1 MKREGYPAAKLVKGE
16 VKPAERLKG
25 YFWRYRWRYALG
37 FLFILATNA
46 FATAFPWGVQYII
59 DGMRSPEGDKK
70 VGFYSLVLVAIA
82 VGAGLFRVF
91 SRIIVFNAGRDIEY
105 EVRNELFDHLQK
117 LPPSFYQRY
126 PTGDLMSRLTN
137 DLGSVRLLLGPGLL
151 NLSNTPI
158 IYLMTLGAMAW
169 ISLPLTLCALI
180 PLPFFVGLVRWWSR
194 EYHQRSLESQQSLAR
209 LSARIQEN
217 LNGAFIVKLYARE
230 AAEVKSF
237 NKHNRDYYET
247 NRRMAKMS
255 SMMTPVVNSVPGL
268 GILLVLFFG
277 GRQVMAEALT
287 LGQFVTFI
295 LYIFNLSWPTFIL
308 GWVLTIYQRGLSAMG
323 RLSEILD
330 AEVTISP
337 GEEEEIPMRG
347 EIEFRNLTFH
357 YPSQLSANGSQ
368 RPVALSEI
376 SLRIPPGS
384 LAGIAGGTGAG
395 KSTLVELIPHFFEIP
410 QGALFVEG
418 RDITTFPLQTLRR
431 QIGYAPQEAFLFST
445 TIAENIALGLP
456 QVSKEKVEWAAEVA
470 GIREEIESFPMGMQ
484 TIVGER
490 GVMLSGGQRQRIAL
504 ARAIAMEP
512 KILILDDSL
521 SSVDAQT
528 ERKILDRL
536 KEVFPGKTVL
546 IISHRLSALEQA
558 GMIFVLKGGRLIE
571 AGTPEKLLRQE
582 GYFAELARRQR
593 IEEELEKI

>member
-1 MKREGYPAAKLVKGE
+1 L
-16 VKPAERLKG
+16 KPAERLKG

-37 FLFILATNA
+37 FLLILVTNA
-46 FATAFPWGVQYII
+46 FTTAFPWGVQYII
-59 DGMRSPEGDKK
+59 DGMRAPDGLKK

-82 VGAGLFRVF
+82 IGAALFRIF
-91 SRIIVFNAGRDIEY
+91 SRKVVFNVGRDIEY

-117 LPPSFYQRY
+117 LSPSFYQRY

-180 PLPFFVGLVRWWSR
+180 PLPFFAGLVRWWSR
-194 EYHQRSLESQQSLAR
+194 EYHQRSLESQQSLSR
-209 LSARIQEN
+209 LSGRIQEN

-230 AAEVKSF
+230 TAEVESF
-237 NKHNRDYYET
+237 NEYNRDYYET

-255 SMMTPVVNSVPGL
+255 SMMTPVVNSVPGF

-277 GRQVMAEALT
+277 GHQVMAEALT
-287 LGQFVTFI
+287 LGQFVTLV

-308 GWVLTIYQRGLSAMG
+308 GWVLTLYQRGLAAMG

-330 AEVTISP
+330 SEVTILP
-337 GEEEEIPMRG
+337 GEEENIPIRG
-347 EIEFRNLTFH
+347 EIEFRNLTFR
-357 YPSQLSANGSQ
+357 YPSQSNANGTQ
-368 RPVALSEI
+368 RSVPLSEI
-376 SLRIPPGS
+376 SLRVPPGS
-384 LAGIAGGTGAG
+384 LVGIVGETGAG
-395 KSTLVELIPHFFEIP
+395 KSTIVELIHHFFEIP
-410 QGALFVEG
+410 QGVLFVDG
-418 RDITTFPLQTLRR
+418 RDVTTFPLQALRR
-431 QIGYAPQEAFLFST
+431 QIGYAPQEAFLFSA

-456 QVSKEKVEWAAEVA
+456 QVLKEKVEWAAEVA

-521 SSVDAQT
+521 SSVDVQT

-546 IISHRLSALEQA
+546 MISHRLSALEQTD
-558 GMIFVLKGGRLIE
+558 MIFVLKEGRLME
-571 AGTPEKLLRQE
+571 AGTPQELLQNEGYLAQLALRQR
-582 GYFAELARRQR
+582 L
-593 IEEELEKI
+593 EEELEQI